1 MEREAS
7 GQGGCCGLIEVFG
20 RSTADLPFRAS
31 ASTTA
36 DIFVSRPRLAPR
48 LDRVSPYQCAPA
60 QISLVGRRSA
70 EPLSAPET
78 PVRLGPNRRQ
88 FRRGSEPR
96 CLDRCQPVSVQ
107 LTPVHRRSPASA
119 TPTTHDTSLASDS
132 PAIAR
137 CKDAHRHLET

>member
-48 LDRVSPYQCAPA
+48 LDRVSPYQCALA

-70 EPLSAPET
+70 EPLSSPQT
-78 PVRLGPNRRQ
+78 PVQLGLIV
-88 FRRGSEPR
+88 GS
-96 CLDRCQPVSVQ
+96 LDVVANLDVR
-107 LTPVHRRSPASA
+107 TRASPFWS
-119 TPTTHDTSLASDS
+119 S
-132 PAIAR
+132 
-137 CKDAHRHLET
+137 